1 MKEWHLGNKTK
12 EIQGAS
18 RGTPLGI
25 GGNNLTRNM
34 SMVRNQEAEV

>member
-25 GGNNLTRNM
+25 GETT
-34 SMVRNQEAEV
+34 SQET